1 MGLFPGEGRRG
12 YQMKESQPLSAEQST
27 GSGAPAHS
35 TSTETARFLRV
46 NHPTERRLL
55 CWTVALLSLHLQPEP
70 PTGAAALMTGG
81 GRLTSMHYA
90 VVRRQAGKVVNR
102 LGS

>member
-1 MGLFPGEGRRG
+1 
-12 YQMKESQPLSAEQST
+12 MKESQPLLAQQST
-27 GSGAPAHS
+27 GSGAPARN
-35 TSTETARFLRV
+35 TETARFLRV

-90 VVRRQAGKVVNR
+90 VVRRKAGKVVNR